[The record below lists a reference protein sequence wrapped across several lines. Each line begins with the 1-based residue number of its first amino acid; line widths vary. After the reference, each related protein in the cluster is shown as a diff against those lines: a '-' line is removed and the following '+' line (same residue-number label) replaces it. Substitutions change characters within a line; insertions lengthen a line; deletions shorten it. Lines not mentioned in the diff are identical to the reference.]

1 MSGNTQ
7 EKNTTSL
14 KHRYMMVA
22 ITTTPFGFRLSYWTG
37 CYEYRKQVH
46 MRAD

>member
-1 MSGNTQ
+1 MSGNAQ

-22 ITTTPFGFRLSYWTG
+22 ITTTPFGLIGQDAMNTANKFI
-37 CYEYRKQVH
+37 
-46 MRAD
+46 